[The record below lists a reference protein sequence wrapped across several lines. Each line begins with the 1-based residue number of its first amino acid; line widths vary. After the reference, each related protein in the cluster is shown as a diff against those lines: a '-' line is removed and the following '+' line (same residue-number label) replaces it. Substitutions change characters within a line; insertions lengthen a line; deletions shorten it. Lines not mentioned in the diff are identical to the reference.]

1 MKQRPWPIVILSF
14 FHVFAPLGNILFNS
28 YLTKIPIAIY
38 FQALLLPQ
46 NRITLVVFTLV
57 PILGAFF
64 IFMCRKW
71 SLIAYV
77 TLMIIPVA
85 YSLLEYSKNAT
96 PVMAF
101 GLAFFFFINFLVVGY
116 FLKPA
121 VRRLYFDPRL
131 RWWETKPRYKADF
144 QCQVELK
151 DKQYWVEIKNISEGG
166 AFLEAAQEFNEG
178 DLLKLYFKDSTGVMA
193 LNGEVV
199 YCRNAKPMGYGFK
212 FDKTSSREPRLKTL
226 IRKLETEGSLINSR
240 MPGPEDTFVG
250 WLKSIFKIKSNS

>member
-14 FHVFAPLGNILFNS
+14 FHVVAPVGNILFNA
-28 YLTKIPIAIY
+28 YLSKVPLPLY

-46 NRITLVVFTLV
+46 NRVTLLIFTLV
-57 PILGAFF
+57 PILGALL
-64 IFMCRKW
+64 IFLCRKW
-71 SLIAYV
+71 SWMAYV
-77 TLMIIPVA
+77 ALMIVPVS

-96 PVMAF
+96 TVMAL

-121 VRRLYFDPRL
+121 VRRLYFDPRM

-144 QCQVELK
+144 QCQVELE
-151 DKQYWVEIKNISEGG
+151 DKQFWVEIKNISEGG
-166 AFLEAAQEFNEG
+166 AFLEALQEFNEG
-178 DLLKLYFKDSTGVMA
+178 DHLKLYFKDPAGVIA

-199 YCRNAKPMGYGFK
+199 YRRNAKPLGYGFK
-212 FDKTSSREPRLKTL
+212 FDKASSRDSRLKSL
-226 IRKLETEGSLINSR
+226 IRKLESEGTLINSR

-250 WLKSIFKIKSNS
+250 WLKTVFKIKSST